1 LTVWLVLFTLTCLL
15 ELPVYVLPLRPVLPL
30 RWGLLLLLVLNLAT
44 HPIVWFVLPR
54 IFENQV
60 HYVLVA
66 EAFAV
71 IVEGLILG
79 GLARRRRWE
88 GWGWLSMM
96 GLAFLANACSATI
109 GEIIGYP
116 IVGWLGLV
124 PK

>member
-1 LTVWLVLFTLTCLL
+1 LAIWLALFTLTCLL
-15 ELPVYVLPLRPVLPL
+15 ELPIYLLPLRPAVPL
-30 RWGLLLLLVLNLAT
+30 RWGLLLLFGLNLAT

-54 IFENQV
+54 VFNNQV

-79 GLARRRRWE
+79 AIARWRRWE

-96 GLAFLANACSATI
+96 GLAFLANAFSATVGELI
-109 GEIIGYP
+109 GDRV
-116 IVGWLGLV
+116 VGWLGLL
-124 PK
+124 PR